1 MKGKDRATLRAEAHH
16 LDPAV
21 HVGGQGLNDSLVA
34 SLQDVLRTRELV
46 KIKIGKG
53 SDVTAKDAAEQ
64 LSKRTRSEVVQVIG
78 RTVTLYRFNP
88 ELHE

>member
-1 MKGKDRATLRAEAHH
+1 M
-16 LDPAV
+16 
-21 HVGGQGLNDSLVA
+21 A

-46 KIKIGKG
+46 KVKIGKG
-53 SDVTAKDAAEQ
+53 TDLKAREASEV

-78 RTVTLYRFNP
+78 RTVTLYRYNP

>member
-21 HVGGQGLNDSLVA
+21 HIGGQGINEALVA

-46 KIKIGKG
+46 KVKIGKG
-53 SDVTAKDAAEQ
+53 SELKAKEVADA

-88 ELHE
+88 DLHE

>member
-16 LDPAV
+16 LDAAV
-21 HVGGQGLNDSLVA
+21 HIGGQGINESLVA

-46 KIKIGKG
+46 KVKIGKG
-53 SDVTAKDAAEQ
+53 TDLKAKEAAEV
-64 LSKRTRSEVVQVIG
+64 LSQKTRSEVVQVIG

-88 ELHE
+88 DLHE